1 MQGLP
6 AREWTILMNIL
17 KLYLNTDSP
26 YILRRDICNFLK
38 SVQFMKFCARKM
50 LQEHWPKVS
59 SQRSVS
65 DCCKSP
71 QTPSLP
77 PTHHHHQGPPLSPQT
92 SPCLYSPMCRT
103 VWEMKVMVDGM
114 GVMLHHTEVTAACST
129 FSFYWMKLFENV
141 SKSKLST
148 FGWRDNV
155 KCKDVSV
162 QCFVALIPAST
173 KTHGLADGIL
183 PLI

>member
-1 MQGLP
+1 MQNLSNFALEKCRRNTGRKCQ
-6 AREWTILMNIL
+6 ARGV
-17 KLYLNTDSP
+17 
-26 YILRRDICNFLK
+26 
-38 SVQFMKFCARKM
+38 SVIV
-50 LQEHWPKVS
+50 VS
-59 SQRSVS
+59 HHRH
-65 DCCKSP
+65 
-71 QTPSLP
+71 TP
-77 PTHHHHQGPPLSPQT
+77 PTTITKDPPFSLGFP
-92 SPCLYSPMCRT
+92 PCLYSPMCRT

-155 KCKDVSV
+155 KCKDVSA
-162 QCFVALIPAST
+162 QRFVALIPAST
-173 KTHGLADGIL
+173 NTRRLADGIL

>member
-1 MQGLP
+1 M
-6 AREWTILMNIL
+6 
-17 KLYLNTDSP
+17 
-26 YILRRDICNFLK
+26 DIWNFK
-38 SVQFMKFCARKM
+38 KVQNWWHFVMGKM
-50 LQEHWPKVS
+50 SQEHWPKVS

-71 QTPSLP
+71 QTPSPPP
-77 PTHHHHQGPPLSPQT
+77 PTTTITKDPPFSLGFSP
-92 SPCLYSPMCRT
+92 SLYSPMCRT

-148 FGWRDNV
+148 FGWWDNV
-155 KCKDVSV
+155 KCKDVSAK
-162 QCFVALIPAST
+162 CFVALIPAPT
-173 KTHGLADGIL
+173 NTHRLADGIL

>member
-6 AREWTILMNIL
+6 AREGTILMNIFQNCISTQIHHTYWEL
-17 KLYLNTDSP
+17 TFAF
-26 YILRRDICNFLK
+26 FLSAK
-38 SVQFMKFCARKM
+38 FIKFCARKM
-50 LQEHWPKVS
+50 SQEHWPKVS

-65 DCCKSP
+65 DCWKSP
-71 QTPSLP
+71 PPSPRP
-77 PTHHHHQGPPLSPQT
+77 PPFSLGFPPS
-92 SPCLYSPMCRT
+92 LYSPMCRT

-155 KCKDVSV
+155 KCKDVSAK
-162 QCFVALIPAST
+162 CFVALIPAST
-173 KTHGLADGIL
+173 NTHRLTRHTDGIL